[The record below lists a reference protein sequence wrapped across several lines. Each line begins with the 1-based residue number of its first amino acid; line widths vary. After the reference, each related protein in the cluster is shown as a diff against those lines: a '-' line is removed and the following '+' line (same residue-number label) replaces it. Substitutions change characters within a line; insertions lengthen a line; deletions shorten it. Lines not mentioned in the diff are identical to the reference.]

1 MNNISIEEKIKV
13 LEQLCVKEKDEDNKL
28 LILYQ
33 IKKYKELLDV
43 KSKLQREFN

>member
-1 MNNISIEEKIKV
+1 MDNMSIEEKIKV
-13 LEQLCVKEKDEDNKL
+13 LEQLYVKEKDEEKKI

-43 KSKLQREFN
+43 KSELQRDFN

>member
-1 MNNISIEEKIKV
+1 MNDISIEDKIKV
-13 LEQLCVKEKDEDNKL
+13 LEQLYVKEKDEEKKV

-43 KSKLQREFN
+43 KSEL

>member
-1 MNNISIEEKIKV
+1 MNNISVEDKIKV
-13 LEQLCVKEKDEDNKL
+13 LEQLYVKEKDEDNKL

-43 KSKLQREFN
+43 KSELQRELN

>member
-13 LEQLCVKEKDEDNKL
+13 LEQLYVKEKDEEKKV

-33 IKKYKELLDV
+33 IKKYRELLDV
-43 KSKLQREFN
+43 KSELQRELN

>member
-1 MNNISIEEKIKV
+1 MNNISIEDKIKV
-13 LEQLCVKEKDEDNKL
+13 LEKLYVKEEDKDNKL

-43 KSKLQREFN
+43 KSELQRELN